1 MNREDSDQIRT
12 LRRVPRRRQR
22 HNSDGQNQ
30 ANSCPDNL
38 IPICKEDRVLSSLSL
53 DEVDTHTTSISDDD
67 T

>member
-12 LRRVPRRRQR
+12 LRRVPRRRKR

-38 IPICKEDRVLSSLSL
+38 IPICKEDWVHSSLSL
-53 DEVDTHTTSISDDD
+53 DEVDTTSITDDD